1 MSRQYS
7 TTDSELSDIG
17 DEMKE
22 LLMNNNKLRTEI
34 DLLKKENKENEHTM
48 SSHIK
53 QLEIENEKLKSSVK
67 SLEDL
72 LKSFKNSKSN
82 SVIVNNQQN
91 KGNDSNN
98 QILELEKKISDYEN
112 TIFHLKST
120 EQDLIRQNQALKR
133 ENSDLNLDID
143 KLKMNLNKNTNSN
156 IYGIQYE
163 NLDNIDLDNMD
174 DEKKLI
180 IQELFKAYEETK
192 KENQDLKENAINTL
206 TEKEMANMELR
217 EQIEDLKNK
226 YSKEVKTYL
235 DQIHV
240 YKTKLNDIEIDQS
253 YYEGDDISFT
263 KEETKE
269 LIEKY
274 AKLEEEYNIL
284 KQECEEKEFYYET
297 EKTKGQNEIERMI
310 YNYKSTIFNLE
321 QDISR
326 YQQELS
332 SYQMDKAELEREKE
346 QDYENKNILVS
357 ELEKYQNKIR
367 LLEENKDKIEHKYKE
382 QIIYLNMQHSELD
395 RQNTI
400 LKNSKMEAEKEL
412 IELKISFNNKIKD
425 EKDKI
430 KVDLISKD
438 RENFSQKEKIENL
451 EKESSN
457 LKQNCDLSKK
467 NYEKLKIEYNL
478 IHENMKKIKELHENE
493 IKKLEEKYI
502 LLERRYE
509 KQLLYQDN
517 NIIRSNSILC
527 QTLPNIGSA
536 LPQKT
541 RSTNVH
547 SKLNQTN
554 TTKSLMDA
562 LESADESSPQ
572 SQIIFLQN
580 EVILL
585 KDQITELNLK
595 IYKFQNTK
603 EDYDFLDK
611 ENKKL
616 KSDIKDME
624 VLYEKQIEDLQTKT
638 LNMNVEL
645 ENMNKKRYTVSKRE
659 NLTNKKSLTNSQAII
674 ENSEGLKLKAEIKF
688 LQDKIEILNKELSN
702 LKSLYEK
709 DINFFKEQLK
719 VNEATTVNAKIS
731 LATLAFEKDCEII
744 KYKNC
749 VKKLRTRLNGIK
761 SSDYMSNNSTSL
773 AGSFFKKIFK

>member
-240 YKTKLNDIEIDQS
+240 YKTKLKLINHI
-253 YYEGDDISFT
+253 T
-263 KEETKE
+263 KE
-269 LIEKY
+269 
-274 AKLEEEYNIL
+274 
-284 KQECEEKEFYYET
+284 
-297 EKTKGQNEIERMI
+297 MI
-310 YNYKSTIFNLE
+310 F
-321 QDISR
+321 
-326 YQQELS
+326 
-332 SYQMDKAELEREKE
+332 
-346 QDYENKNILVS
+346 
-357 ELEKYQNKIR
+357 R
-367 LLEENKDKIEHKYKE
+367 LLKRK
-382 QIIYLNMQHSELD
+382 
-395 RQNTI
+395 
-400 LKNSKMEAEKEL
+400 
-412 IELKISFNNKIKD
+412 
-425 EKDKI
+425 
-430 KVDLISKD
+430 
-438 RENFSQKEKIENL
+438 
-451 EKESSN
+451 
-457 LKQNCDLSKK
+457 
-467 NYEKLKIEYNL
+467 
-478 IHENMKKIKELHENE
+478 
-493 IKKLEEKYI
+493 
-502 LLERRYE
+502 
-509 KQLLYQDN
+509 
-517 NIIRSNSILC
+517 
-527 QTLPNIGSA
+527 P
-536 LPQKT
+536 
-541 RSTNVH
+541 
-547 SKLNQTN
+547 
-554 TTKSLMDA
+554 KSL
-562 LESADESSPQ
+562 LR
-572 SQIIFLQN
+572 
-580 EVILL
+580 
-585 KDQITELNLK
+585 
-595 IYKFQNTK
+595 
-603 EDYDFLDK
+603 
-611 ENKKL
+611 
-616 KSDIKDME
+616 
-624 VLYEKQIEDLQTKT
+624 
-638 LNMNVEL
+638 NM
-645 ENMNKKRYTVSKRE
+645 RS
-659 NLTNKKSLTNSQAII
+659 
-674 ENSEGLKLKAEIKF
+674 
-688 LQDKIEILNKELSN
+688 
-702 LKSLYEK
+702 
-709 DINFFKEQLK
+709 
-719 VNEATTVNAKIS
+719 
-731 LATLAFEKDCEII
+731 
-744 KYKNC
+744 
-749 VKKLRTRLNGIK
+749 
-761 SSDYMSNNSTSL
+761 
-773 AGSFFKKIFK
+773 